1 MHVSAWV
8 IFFAVSYQTG
18 SILQYLTA
26 QLTPPIIG
34 LVNMFIHLRVG
45 LGWSHAQEP
54 DRSMVAMTSS
64 ASIFRE
70 TIPAADSYDL
80 EIIRAPH
87 EADDVYCRYLYVG
100 NRQTYRDI
108 QNGFG
113 QRNRT
118 LSDRDCCQFGQP
130 PPNRPKSEMGAKW
143 QATIVRKPL

>member
-1 MHVSAWV
+1 MRVSAWV

-34 LVNMFIHLRVG
+34 LFNMFIHLRVG
-45 LGWSHAQEP
+45 LGWSHTQEP

-87 EADDVYCRYLYVG
+87 EADD
-100 NRQTYRDI
+100 I
-108 QNGFG
+108 
-113 QRNRT
+113 
-118 LSDRDCCQFGQP
+118 
-130 PPNRPKSEMGAKW
+130 
-143 QATIVRKPL
+143 